1 MNRKTNA
8 VAPQT
13 AQPALPPSGTS
24 LMRMRMPRFLRNN
37 TAISVAGIL
46 LAIIAVAALIAPLLG
61 LPDPNLQNLAGRAQP
76 PFSAGSI
83 FGTDELGRDIL
94 SRLVYGARIS
104 LTVAISAVAIGGG
117 LGTVLGLLAGHYRGK
132 VDDVISWMINVQL
145 AFPFIL
151 LMIAVVAVLGPGLTN
166 LIVVLGV
173 GSWAIY
179 ARLIRSEVLSVSQR
193 DYIQSAKT
201 VGVGEL
207 RLIFRHILPNVFS
220 PLIVIVSFEIS
231 SMIIAE
237 STLSFLGLGVGPD
250 IPSWGSMISAGRQY
264 MQSAWWLTA
273 LPGLAIVVTVLCV
286 NLIGDWLRDTLDPRH
301 RTRK

>member
-1 MNRKTNA
+1 MRNTLRDQLRTDNA
-8 VAPQT
+8 LKQKGRSEPWRARV
-13 AQPALPPSGTS
+13 
-24 LMRMRMPRFLRNN
+24 PRFLRNN
-37 TAISVAGIL
+37 LTISIAFGLLGLIVLAAIF
-46 LAIIAVAALIAPLLG
+46 APWLG
-61 LPDPNLQNLAGRAQP
+61 LPDPNAQSLANRTLP
-76 PFSAGSI
+76 PFGPGYPL
-83 FGTDELGRDIL
+83 GTDELGRDIL

-104 LTVAISAVAIGGG
+104 LTVAISAVAIGGV

-132 VDDVISWMINVQL
+132 VDDAISWLINVQL

-151 LMIAVVAVLGPGLTN
+151 LMIAVVAVLGPGLLN

-179 ARLIRSEVLSVSQR
+179 ARLVRSEVLSVTQR
-193 DYIQSAKT
+193 DYVQSAKT
-201 VGVGEL
+201 IGVGEL

-237 STLSFLGLGVGPD
+237 STMSFLGLGVGPET
-250 IPSWGSMISAGRQY
+250 PSWGSMISAGRQY
-264 MQSAWWLTA
+264 MQNAWWLTA
-273 LPGLAIVVTVLCV
+273 LPGLAIVIAVLCV
-286 NLIGDWLRDTLDPRH
+286 NLAGDWLRDRLDPRH

>member
-1 MNRKTNA
+1 MKKLRPIAAQA
-8 VAPQT
+8 VDSHQNPSTVPLLSRLRPPQ
-13 AQPALPPSGTS
+13 
-24 LMRMRMPRFLRNN
+24 FFRNN
-37 TAISVAGIL
+37 VTIGIAVVL
-46 LAIIAVAALIAPLLG
+46 LAIIVLAAIFTPILG
-61 LPDPNLQNLAGRAQP
+61 LPDPNAQSLTDRTKP
-76 PFSAGSI
+76 PFSPGAL

-104 LTVAISAVAIGGG
+104 LTVAVSAVAIGGG
-117 LGTVLGLLAGHYRGK
+117 IGTVLGLLAGHYRGK
-132 VDDVISWMINVQL
+132 VDDVISWLINVQL

-151 LMIAVVAVLGPGLTN
+151 LMIAVVAVLGPGLMN
-166 LIVVLGV
+166 LIIVLGV

-179 ARLIRSEVLSVSQR
+179 ARLIRSEVLSVTQR

-201 VGVGEL
+201 VGVGEM

-220 PLIVIVSFEIS
+220 PLIVILSFEIS

-237 STLSFLGLGVGPD
+237 STLSFLGLGVGPE

-264 MQSAWWLTA
+264 MQNAWWLTA
-273 LPGLAIVVTVLCV
+273 LPGLAIVVAVLCV
-286 NLIGDWLRDTLDPRH
+286 NLIGDWLRDRLDPRH

>member
-1 MNRKTNA
+1 MNQRTHT

-13 AQPALPPSGTS
+13 PQTPLPPDTL

-37 TAISVAGIL
+37 IAISSAAIL
-46 LAIIAVAALIAPLLG
+46 LAVIVIAALIAPLLG
-61 LPDPNLQNLAGRAQP
+61 LPDPNVQNLAGRAKP
-76 PFSAGSI
+76 PFGSQAI

-104 LTVAISAVAIGGG
+104 LTVAVSAVAIGGG
-117 LGTVLGLLAGHYRGK
+117 LGTVLGLLAGHYRGR
-132 VDDVISWMINVQL
+132 VDDVISWLINVQL

-201 VGVGEL
+201 VGVGEW

-273 LPGLAIVVTVLCV
+273 LPGLAIVITVLCV